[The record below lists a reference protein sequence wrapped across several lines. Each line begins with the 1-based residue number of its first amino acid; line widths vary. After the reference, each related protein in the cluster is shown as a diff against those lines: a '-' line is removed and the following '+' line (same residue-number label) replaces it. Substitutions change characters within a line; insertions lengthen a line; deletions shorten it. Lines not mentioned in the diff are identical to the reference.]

1 MSRPGNGLGEPD
13 WSRLFHAYG
22 VAVDVPAHLEALAG
36 DDERA
41 RVKAVDHLWAAV
53 IHQGTPWSATP
64 PAALVV
70 AGLLSDPRTARR
82 RVASAPLRAVLLDFL
97 GEVGEAAQP
106 EVPQAEI
113 RAAADPRGREA
124 EIAATLE
131 TLLSEDPE
139 DSEESEDVWD
149 EEAIEV
155 IMAQVVLDLRAAVPY
170 LTEVVAACLAD
181 EEPAVRDA
189 ASKALAVLRRVP
201 TDGSSGT

>member
-22 VAVDVPAHLEALAG
+22 VAVDVPAHLDALAG

-106 EVPQAEI
+106 EVPQEEI

-131 TLLSEDPE
+131 TLLSEDSE

-170 LTEVVAACLAD
+170 LTEAVAACLAE

-201 TDGSSGT
+201 TDGSSDT

>member
-22 VAVDVPAHLEALAG
+22 VAVDVPAHLDALVG

-70 AGLLSDPRTARR
+70 AGLLSDPRTARH

-106 EVPQAEI
+106 EVPQEEI

-155 IMAQVVLDLRAAVPY
+155 IMAQAVLDLRAAVPY
-170 LTEVVAACLAD
+170 LTEAVTACLAD
-181 EEPAVRDA
+181 EESAVRDA

-201 TDGSSGT
+201 ADGSSGT

>member
-22 VAVDVPAHLEALAG
+22 VAADVPAHLEALAG

-41 RVKAVDHLWAAV
+41 RIKAVDHLWAAV

-82 RVASAPLRAVLLDFL
+82 RVAAVPLRAVLLDFL

-106 EVPQAEI
+106 EVPQEEI

-131 TLLSEDPE
+131 TLLSEDA
-139 DSEESEDVWD
+139 EESEDVWD

-170 LTEVVAACLAD
+170 LAEAVTACLAD
-181 EEPAVRDA
+181 EEPEVRDA
-189 ASKALAVLRRVP
+189 ASKALAVLKRVP
-201 TDGSSGT
+201 TGGSSGA